1 MWFSGTAPSCISGVR
16 LLLPCYTWIL
26 HKLADIKFRTMY
38 RCDTYNRCH
47 IMSGLNDTMSTLC
60 LFLFSFISYESSR
73 IWPRIVFIS
82 NISLQLGYWY
92 SVHVAILFNS
102 LTIADKGTFN
112 HVYDI
117 HWNSTAWIITFP
129 ITMLFLWLFQYST
142 GFECGRSR
150 IQFPVKDRVIL
161 KTL

>member
-1 MWFSGTAPSCISGVR
+1 MWFSGTVPSCLSGVR

-38 RCDTYNRCH
+38 RCDTYNMCH
-47 IMSGLNDTMSTLC
+47 IMSGSNDTMSTLC

-102 LTIADKGTFN
+102 LTIEPKAHSTMFTTFIEISLLEWLLFPSQCYF
-112 HVYDI
+112 YDYFNI
-117 HWNSTAWIITFP
+117 VLASSAGGPGFNPQSRTA
-129 ITMLFLWLFQYST
+129 S
-142 GFECGRSR
+142 
-150 IQFPVKDRVIL
+150 
-161 KTL
+161 

>member
-1 MWFSGTAPSCISGVR
+1 
-16 LLLPCYTWIL
+16 
-26 HKLADIKFRTMY
+26 
-38 RCDTYNRCH
+38 
-47 IMSGLNDTMSTLC
+47 MSGLNDTMSTLC

-102 LTIADKGTFN
+102 LTIADKSTFN

-117 HWNSTAWIITFP
+117 H
-129 ITMLFLWLFQYST
+129 
-142 GFECGRSR
+142 
-150 IQFPVKDRVIL
+150 
-161 KTL
+161 